1 MLMPTHNLQRLLNV
15 ALRGITLASKFL
27 LIFFLARFLE
37 PAELGLYGLIAAT
50 IGYALYLL
58 GFDFYAFTT
67 RELIKRE
74 RSQWGGLLK
83 GQGALTAVLYCVFLP
98 LFCLIFVRQLLPWS
112 LAGWFFALLMLEH
125 LTQELSRLL
134 IAISEQLMASL
145 VLFLRSGVWAV
156 AVAGLMFIE
165 PESRTLDFVLGAWTL
180 GGLSALLLGI
190 YKVTQLK
197 MGGWHTSVD
206 WRWIRKG
213 LKIAIPLLIAT
224 LAIRGVFTLDRYWFE
239 ALAGLEI
246 LGAYVLFM
254 GVSNALMSFLD
265 AGVFA
270 FSYPGLIAAHSKQ
283 DASAFRQGLRRLL
296 GQTLLLTAAFAVI
309 ALLLIGPLLQWLD
322 RPLYMAQDNLFPW
335 ILLTTVLYAISMV
348 PHYALYAQGHDRP
361 IIQSHVA
368 SLIAFIPATWLFSFY
383 SPLLAV
389 PLGLSAAF
397 TLILLWKSWFFFQL
411 TPAQYRSTRVNQTPV

>member
-1 MLMPTHNLQRLLNV
+1 MLMPTHNFQRLLNV
-15 ALRGITLASKFL
+15 TLRGITLASKFL

-37 PAELGLYGLIAAT
+37 PAELGLYGLITAT

-112 LAGWFFALLMLEH
+112 LAGWFFALLILEH

-190 YKVTQLK
+190 YKVTQSK
-197 MGGWHTSVD
+197 MGGWHTSVP
-206 WRWIRKG
+206 WRYVGFSR
-213 LKIAIPLLIAT
+213 LIV
-224 LAIRGVFTLDRYWFE
+224 IG
-239 ALAGLEI
+239 
-246 LGAYVLFM
+246 
-254 GVSNALMSFLD
+254 
-265 AGVFA
+265 
-270 FSYPGLIAAHSKQ
+270 SK
-283 DASAFRQGLRRLL
+283 R
-296 GQTLLLTAAFAVI
+296 
-309 ALLLIGPLLQWLD
+309 W
-322 RPLYMAQDNLFPW
+322 
-335 ILLTTVLYAISMV
+335 
-348 PHYALYAQGHDRP
+348 
-361 IIQSHVA
+361 
-368 SLIAFIPATWLFSFY
+368 
-383 SPLLAV
+383 
-389 PLGLSAAF
+389 
-397 TLILLWKSWFFFQL
+397 
-411 TPAQYRSTRVNQTPV
+411 